1 MICKILKGLLMLE
14 KDFLY
19 YARVRYNGV
28 NGIQSPWSS
37 SFSFKANAIDTP
49 SFLVPN
55 DVTTS
60 NPYFTVGLSPFS
72 GGSLTKAGG
81 VIEAHAS
88 PNFDS
93 LMSQS
98 FIGAN
103 SDYVEIHIGET
114 NLASYYIRFK
124 YTATNGA
131 ESSWSAGKIITYSSV
146 PEGMTINNLNLK
158 ISQFTLIDGGQ
169 VDFTVVG
176 SQSFLLQSVSA
187 IVIKPNDNVAIYNFT
202 PSSGNTTSFTGSG
215 NIGYLSNGSYELRVN
230 VKCKDLVTNEIHTF
244 PLKRSEIYP
253 PLSVN
258 NPTVT
263 SSKTSIAQQGEAAY
277 PSGLPPYVAPTGSPS
292 YPSGL
297 PAYIAPTGNA
307 LYPQGLP
314 VFERTFRR
322 TYGGTNYSDYISL
335 NVKLRGTWIQSEI
348 GGIYDPAV
356 GLQRKTSILLD
367 TNDNYSD
374 GWIDDFPNGTAVG
387 AGGTILYRA
396 NGNGW
401 TYNSST
407 NSHVCNAIVHISFQ
421 CTYIINNGLV
431 MNVEVPWGTLTQAGR
446 VEYSDGLPAYSA
458 GQGESSY
465 PSGLP
470 AYNAGQG
477 ISSYPSGLPSYVAP
491 YKYFNLTSSA
501 FSGNWS
507 QTHASTEWQI
517 STNNSFPN
525 FFQTTTVTSGNK
537 LVLKTNNMNSSTT
550 YYARCRYRS
559 DAGVY
564 SSWSP
569 TITLS

>member
-28 NGIQSPWSS
+28 NGSQSPWSS

-81 VIEAHAS
+81 VIEAHAT
-88 PNFDS
+88 PDFDS
-93 LMSQS
+93 LLSQS

-103 SDYVEIHIGET
+103 SDYVEIRIGET

-131 ESSWSAGKIITYSSV
+131 ESSWSAGKRITYSSV

-244 PLKRSEIYP
+244 PLRRSDVYP

-258 NPTVT
+258 TPTVT

-307 LYPQGLP
+307 SYPQGLP
-314 VFERTFRR
+314 MYSRTFTR
-322 TYGGTNYSDYISL
+322 TYGNSNSALYHTGNAIL
-335 NVKLRGTWIQSEI
+335 KGTWTQS
-348 GGIYDPAV
+348 GSVYDPSV
-356 GLQRKTSILLD
+356 GLVRRADIVQDPDDLYDAGWVVDLP
-367 TNDNYSD
+367 D
-374 GWIDDFPNGTAVG
+374 GAATGLYAFFPP
-387 AGGTILYRA
+387 YRA
-396 NGNGW
+396 DGNGW
-401 TYNSST
+401 TYNSSSNT
-407 NSHVCNAIVHISFQ
+407 HSCPAVVFVSFKS
-421 CTYIINNGLV
+421 TYITSSNTTPGVSI
-431 MNVEVPWGTLTQAGR
+431 PWGNLSQSGL
-446 VEYSDGLPAYSA
+446 EQYPNGLPAYNA
-458 GQGESSY
+458 GQGLSDY

-470 AYNAGQG
+470 PYNAGQG
-477 ISSYPSGLPSYVAP
+477 ISSYPSGLPSYIAP

-537 LVLKTNNMNSSTT
+537 LVLRTNNMNSSTT
-550 YYARCRYRS
+550 YYARCRFKS
-559 DAGVY
+559 DSGVY

>member
-19 YARVRYNGV
+19 YARVRYNSA
-28 NGIQSPWSS
+28 NGSQSPWSS

-60 NPYFTVGLSPFS
+60 NPYFTVGLSPFF

-81 VIEAHAS
+81 VIEAHAT
-88 PNFDS
+88 PDFDS
-93 LMSQS
+93 LLSQS

-124 YTATNGA
+124 YTTTNGA
-131 ESSWSAGKIITYSSV
+131 ESSWSAGKRITYSSV

-176 SQSFLLQSVSA
+176 SQSFLLQSVSSV
-187 IVIKPNDNVAIYNFT
+187 VIKPGGNAGIFNFT

-277 PSGLPPYVAPTGSPS
+277 PSGLPPYIAPTGSPS

-307 LYPQGLP
+307 SYPQGLP
-314 VFERTFRR
+314 MYSRTFTR
-322 TYGGTNYSDYISL
+322 TYGTTNFSL
-335 NVKLRGTWIQSEI
+335 YTTQGAVFKGSWTQS
-348 GGIYDPAV
+348 GGVNDPGVGLVRRADIITDDAEIYD
-356 GLQRKTSILLD
+356 
-367 TNDNYSD
+367 D
-374 GWIDDFPNGTAVG
+374 GWKIDPSGSIARGQNTGLP
-387 AGGTILYRA
+387 IYRA
-396 NGNGW
+396 SGNGW
-401 TYNSST
+401 TYNSSADT
-407 NSHVCNAIVHISFQ
+407 HVCAAAVTIIFSS
-421 CTYIINNGLV
+421 TYITANDLFF
-431 MNVEVPWGTLTQAGR
+431 NVDVPWGTLTQSGL
-446 VEYSDGLPAYSA
+446 EQYPSGLPPYDA
-458 GQGESSY
+458 GQGNPSYPSGLPPYNAGQGNSSY

-470 AYNAGQG
+470 AY
-477 ISSYPSGLPSYVAP
+477 IAP

-507 QTHASTEWQI
+507 QTHSSTEWQI

-525 FFQTTTVTSGNK
+525 FFQSTTVSSGNK
-537 LVLKTNNMNSSTT
+537 LVLRTNNMNSATT
-550 YYARCRYRS
+550 YYVRCRYRS
-559 DAGVY
+559 DSGVY